1 MLRRGAGLCG
11 AGRLSHRG
19 APCKGRR
26 RAFGELA
33 PCLGCASTG
42 PGFGLRDLRAVPQG
56 VPSLVSEVVEL
67 VAQAPAWAASLNQET
82 VLWVKH
88 WTDKLFSFAITRPPS
103 FRFRS
108 GEFVMIGLEVGG
120 KPLLRAY
127 SIASPHYEEE
137 LEFLSIKVPDGP
149 LTSRLQHIQ
158 PGDKVL
164 LGKKPTGT
172 LVQDALRPGKRL
184 FMISTGTGL
193 APFLSIARDPDAY
206 VYDQVIVTHTVR
218 EVAELAHRELFS
230 QGINEHLLVGDDARE
245 KLVYY
250 PTCTRE
256 PFEREGRITDRIRSG
271 VFFRDLGL
279 EGDRFDP
286 EHDRIMLCG
295 SMEMIKEVAAI
306 LESHG
311 LEEGSHAHPGDYV
324 LERAFV
330 G

>member
-1 MLRRGAGLCG
+1 MSDVA
-11 AGRLSHRG
+11 
-19 APCKGRR
+19 
-26 RAFGELA
+26 ELA
-33 PCLGCASTG
+33 PGAG
-42 PGFGLRDLRAVPQG
+42 ADA
-56 VPSLVSEVVEL
+56 
-67 VAQAPAWAASLNQET
+67 AAPPPWAATLHAEK

-88 WTDKLFSFAITRPPS
+88 WTDRLFSFALTRPSS

-108 GEFVMIGLEVGG
+108 GEFVMIGLPVNG

-172 LVQDALRPGKRL
+172 LVLDALKPGKRL
-184 FMISTGTGL
+184 FLISTGTGL

-206 VYDQVIVTHTVR
+206 VYDQIVVTHTVR
-218 EVAELAHRELFS
+218 EVAELAHHELFS
-230 QGINEHLLVGDDARE
+230 RDIFDHLLVGDDAKE

-256 PFEREGRITDRIRSG
+256 AFEREGRITTRITSG
-271 VFFRDLGL
+271 DLFRDLGL
-279 EGDRFDP
+279 EGDKFDP

-295 SMEMIKEVAAI
+295 SMQMIKDVAAI

-311 LEEGSHAHPGDYV
+311 LEEGSNAHPGHYV

>member
-1 MLRRGAGLCG
+1 VSDAALVD
-11 AGRLSHRG
+11 
-19 APCKGRR
+19 PV
-26 RAFGELA
+26 
-33 PCLGCASTG
+33 ST
-42 PGFGLRDLRAVPQG
+42 P
-56 VPSLVSEVVEL
+56 
-67 VAQAPAWAASLNQET
+67 PAWAANLHEET

-88 WTDKLFSFAITRPPS
+88 WTDRLFSFAVTRPSS

-108 GEFVMIGLEVGG
+108 GEFVMIGLPVDG

-127 SIASPHYEEE
+127 SIASPHYDEE

-172 LVQDALRPGKRL
+172 LVMDALKPGKRL
-184 FMISTGTGL
+184 FLISTGTGL

-206 VYDQVIVTHTVR
+206 GFEQVIVTHTVR
-218 EVAELAHRELFS
+218 EVAELAHRQLYS
-230 QGINEHLLVGDDARE
+230 QDIHDHLLVGDDAKE

-250 PTCTRE
+250 PTVTRE
-256 PFEREGRITDRIRSG
+256 PFERQGRITQRINSG
-271 VFFRDLGL
+271 DLFRDLGI
-279 EGDRFDP
+279 EDEKFDP

-295 SMEMIKEVAAI
+295 SMEMIKDTAAI

-311 LEEGSHAHPGDYV
+311 LKEGSNAHPGDYV

>member
-1 MLRRGAGLCG
+1 LVDT
-11 AGRLSHRG
+11 
-19 APCKGRR
+19 AP
-26 RAFGELA
+26 AE
-33 PCLGCASTG
+33 
-42 PGFGLRDLRAVPQG
+42 
-56 VPSLVSEVVEL
+56 
-67 VAQAPAWAASLNQET
+67 APAWAASLHQEE

-88 WTDKLFSFAITRPPS
+88 WTDKLFSFAIRRPPT

-108 GEFVMIGLEVGG
+108 GEFVMIGLPVNG

-127 SIASPHYEEE
+127 SIASPHYDEE
-137 LEFLSIKVPDGP
+137 LEFLSIKVQDGP
-149 LTSRLQHIQ
+149 LTSRLQHIE

-172 LVQDALRPGKRL
+172 LVLDALRPGKRL
-184 FMISTGTGL
+184 FLISTGTGL

-206 VYDQVIVTHTVR
+206 IYDQIVVTHTVR

-230 QGINEHLLVGDDARE
+230 NDIFEHLLVGNDARE

-256 PFEREGRITDRIRSG
+256 AFEREGRITTRIASG
-271 VFFRDLGL
+271 DLFRDLGL
-279 EGDRFDP
+279 EGETFDP

-295 SMEMIKEVAAI
+295 SMEMIKDTAAI

-311 LEEGSHAHPGDYV
+311 LTEGSNAHPGDYV